1 MNELSE
7 THSPTFERLPLFL
20 DLAGRRVLVVG
31 GGPVA
36 CSKLQVLKATGAA
49 ITIVAPHVLPDA
61 ALPGVQIHR
70 RSFRDRDLDGVW
82 LVVAAATARVN
93 AQVARTAGRRHVFVN
108 AVDDPSNASAYFGGT
123 IRRGDITVAISS
135 SGRAPG
141 LVRLLRE
148 ALEHVVP
155 EDIDKWLAIAK
166 AERDQWKRN
175 KTRMSDRTPLL
186 AAAIRSLYPD
196 T

>member
-7 THSPTFERLPLFL
+7 PCPPAFERLPLFL
-20 DLAGRRVLVVG
+20 DLAGRRILVVG
-31 GGPVA
+31 GGQVA
-36 CSKLQVLKATGAA
+36 CSKLQTLKATGAA
-49 ITIVAPHVLPDA
+49 ITLVAPHVLPDA

-70 RSFRDRDLDGVW
+70 RSFRGRDLDGVW

-93 AQVARTAGRRHVFVN
+93 AHVARSAARRRVFVN

-123 IRRGDITVAISS
+123 VRRGNITLAISS
-135 SGRAPG
+135 GGRAPG

-148 ALEHVVP
+148 ALEHVLP
-155 EDIDKWLAIAK
+155 DDIDSWLALAE
-166 AERDQWKRN
+166 AEREQWKRN
-175 KTRMSDRTPLL
+175 KIRMSDRTPLL